1 MFITWALHLHDT
13 QNKKKVPAHYCLFF
27 TRDNS
32 ASRICRYF
40 FVTPFVAYIKKNKK
54 RNQKQEK
61 RNETKCPNFTFSG
74 NL

>member
-1 MFITWALHLHDT
+1 ML
-13 QNKKKVPAHYCLFF
+13 VF

-40 FVTPFVAYIKKNKK
+40 FVAPFVAYIKKNKK

-74 NL
+74 NLWKKLQKKMNGKKKKKDIYPI